1 MKTTF
6 LKYFLGLSLLACFV
20 LALVFDYSFN
30 KSDRLSTL
38 TKKTQKIFLQKE
50 RKLDESLLFLNRA
63 IEGKKEIRHKYK
75 DFSQFDEDLKKK
87 GIALLA
93 FEKDSLIFWNDNSFS
108 IPTKE
113 YIDSLKSQLVDFDNG
128 SYYIKKIEKDSSL
141 LVGLL
146 LIKKKFPYQ
155 NKFLK
160 NQFASGF
167 NIPNSVELG
176 FEQNS
181 EHCIFNQKGDFLYSL
196 QKSEY
201 ENGMRSG
208 LKLIGILYGM
218 SLLFG
223 MFFLSVLFRGIKIFR
238 LGFLVLLLVGVSI
251 ILARYFML
259 LENVPEVFSNLEL
272 FSPVLFANSFFY
284 PSLGDFTINSFLL
297 FVFVYTY
304 SRFWKN
310 NQVLHSITRLHI
322 LLWLLLHLFL
332 FYALFYWLSEQ
343 FLSLILDSSF
353 SFQMFVFQEDG
364 EFVFVGFAILLFLFY
379 SLGMLAN
386 LIGELAKVY
395 WTQKV
400 YFAIVLPFSLVLSAC
415 FLYLKPTEVDIVNW
429 IFPIVILFVFGLI
442 SYRKDKSGKYSL
454 YVILLLIVSIFV
466 TNRINVYSQQKERQ
480 DRLVAAMNLSTEYDP
495 TSETLLVDLQKR
507 LNVDTDLQNLCKQPF
522 KNEVL
527 IMDYIQDKYFTGYWE
542 QYNLQ
547 ITICNVLDDL
557 NIEPDNQIRNC
568 FEFFEEMILKNGEPI
583 PNTNFYYLNEF
594 DGMVS
599 YLGIVSTISPHVGEV
614 RIYLRL
620 DSKIGNEGLGYPD
633 LLLDE
638 KLDLRPAGNLYS
650 YGKYQNGKLI
660 ASSGKFNYFLNEA
673 GFGEHTDKNFWI
685 ELDGYNHL
693 VYKSDSNAVV
703 VSTPS
708 VTWYNKVVTIPYVF
722 VFFYVFGFLIWL
734 FEHYP
739 WKFRFV
745 LSFKYR
751 IQYSLIGLLMLF
763 FLLIGGGTVYYNIN
777 QANESNS
784 QKLHEKLLLVKR
796 EVIHNFTTK
805 GQNNIEDLTDRLRQL
820 SNLIY
825 ADIHLY
831 NLSGNLIASS
841 RPEIFEKKLQGEKMN
856 FTAFYQ
862 LFFKERTHFIH
873 NEEIGEMKYLSAYET
888 LIDENN
894 KTIAYLNLP
903 YFLRSQELQKEM
915 FNLILAGV
923 NLHVLMILLAI
934 ILSVIISNK
943 ITYPL
948 RLIQNKLKAT
958 RFGTHSEQIEY
969 SKSDEIGS
977 LVKEYNQMLLE
988 LEESANRLARS
999 ERESAWREMARQI
1012 AHEIKNPLT
1021 PMKLSIQFLQKRFEE
1036 QSENREEHFNRVS
1049 KTLIEQINALSSIAT
1064 AFSNFAQMPLAKNE
1078 RLNMVEIL
1086 NHVISLFKNDDF
1098 NLRLELNGIEQAEV
1112 FVDREQ
1118 FVRVFVN
1125 LINNA
1130 IQSVPDNRKVEV
1142 NLVLEKTERNY
1153 QIKVIDNGIGINQ
1166 EVMEKLFSPNFTTK
1180 SGGMGLGLAIVK
1192 RIIENAN
1199 GRIWV
1204 ESKVESGSCFFIQIP
1219 KY

>member
-1 MKTTF
+1 
-6 LKYFLGLSLLACFV
+6 
-20 LALVFDYSFN
+20 
-30 KSDRLSTL
+30 
-38 TKKTQKIFLQKE
+38 
-50 RKLDESLLFLNRA
+50 
-63 IEGKKEIRHKYK
+63 
-75 DFSQFDEDLKKK
+75 
-87 GIALLA
+87 
-93 FEKDSLIFWNDNSFS
+93 
-108 IPTKE
+108 
-113 YIDSLKSQLVDFDNG
+113 
-128 SYYIKKIEKDSSL
+128 
-141 LVGLL
+141 
-146 LIKKKFPYQ
+146 
-155 NKFLK
+155 
-160 NQFASGF
+160 
-167 NIPNSVELG
+167 
-176 FEQNS
+176 
-181 EHCIFNQKGDFLYSL
+181 
-196 QKSEY
+196 
-201 ENGMRSG
+201 
-208 LKLIGILYGM
+208 
-218 SLLFG
+218 
-223 MFFLSVLFRGIKIFR
+223 
-238 LGFLVLLLVGVSI
+238 
-251 ILARYFML
+251 
-259 LENVPEVFSNLEL
+259 
-272 FSPVLFANSFFY
+272 
-284 PSLGDFTINSFLL
+284 
-297 FVFVYTY
+297 
-304 SRFWKN
+304 
-310 NQVLHSITRLHI
+310 
-322 LLWLLLHLFL
+322 
-332 FYALFYWLSEQ
+332 
-343 FLSLILDSSF
+343 
-353 SFQMFVFQEDG
+353 
-364 EFVFVGFAILLFLFY
+364 
-379 SLGMLAN
+379 
-386 LIGELAKVY
+386 
-395 WTQKV
+395 
-400 YFAIVLPFSLVLSAC
+400 
-415 FLYLKPTEVDIVNW
+415 
-429 IFPIVILFVFGLI
+429 
-442 SYRKDKSGKYSL
+442 
-454 YVILLLIVSIFV
+454 
-466 TNRINVYSQQKERQ
+466 
-480 DRLVAAMNLSTEYDP
+480 
-495 TSETLLVDLQKR
+495 
-507 LNVDTDLQNLCKQPF
+507 
-522 KNEVL
+522 
-527 IMDYIQDKYFTGYWE
+527 
-542 QYNLQ
+542 
-547 ITICNVLDDL
+547 
-557 NIEPDNQIRNC
+557 
-568 FEFFEEMILKNGEPI
+568 
-583 PNTNFYYLNEF
+583 
-594 DGMVS
+594 
-599 YLGIVSTISPHVGEV
+599 
-614 RIYLRL
+614 
-620 DSKIGNEGLGYPD
+620 
-633 LLLDE
+633 
-638 KLDLRPAGNLYS
+638 
-650 YGKYQNGKLI
+650 
-660 ASSGKFNYFLNEA
+660 
-673 GFGEHTDKNFWI
+673 
-685 ELDGYNHL
+685 
-693 VYKSDSNAVV
+693 
-703 VSTPS
+703 
-708 VTWYNKVVTIPYVF
+708 
-722 VFFYVFGFLIWL
+722 
-734 FEHYP
+734 
-739 WKFRFV
+739 
-745 LSFKYR
+745 
-751 IQYSLIGLLMLF
+751 
-763 FLLIGGGTVYYNIN
+763 
-777 QANESNS
+777 
-784 QKLHEKLLLVKR
+784 
-796 EVIHNFTTK
+796 
-805 GQNNIEDLTDRLRQL
+805 
-820 SNLIY
+820 
-825 ADIHLY
+825 
-831 NLSGNLIASS
+831 
-841 RPEIFEKKLQGEKMN
+841 MN